1 MRRAINHLEQL
12 ADDRLFAEL
21 SEGMPLIVDN
31 AVSLDRTAYRLF
43 EDGEFRASEVMRG
56 FAEEEAA
63 KFLILMDYVRC
74 PRNSEHRAQVLK
86 RFYGHVAKRVH
97 AMACSYERIASFA
110 ELSDFVEDKC
120 RPLYLDG
127 PNGIDWIFPNA
138 IAAEREQ
145 SLYVD
150 YVQDITDPSG
160 DRFWTPPPASSPR
173 SSQYATPDSVGLC
186 QALLRVG
193 AASAAGLAEIADIWR
208 GFVPEP
214 NTDREQLGKLIL
226 HTLERLLNDG
236 DGGHFADDPTVD
248 FIVSHWPFPMWP
260 LAMKEPHLP
269 DRDLE
274 QSLHE
279 VRQGRIEWIE
289 ETESKRDPKPA
300 ICRSRVEELN
310 AAYVVWKCEAD
321 ARAASGTAGE
331 NNGLPIRTSKDL
343 AKDLELPSYLHLRDM
358 FRSLTENER
367 TALLALG
374 WYAKETVANWPGIH
388 ERAAKLVSNY
398 NERYQIGCAHYWL
411 DGLKRWEEKPRE
423 FQAGRW
429 RPLL

>member
-43 EDGEFRASEVMRG
+43 NDGEFRASEVMRG

-97 AMACSYERIASFA
+97 AMACSYERIVSFA
-110 ELSDFVEDKC
+110 ELSDFVADEC

-127 PNGIDWIFPNA
+127 PNGIDWIFPNS
-138 IAAEREQ
+138 IAAERERG
-145 SLYVD
+145 LYVD

-160 DRFWTPPPASSPR
+160 DRFWTTPPTPSPWT
-173 SSQYATPDSVGLC
+173 SQYATPDSVGLC
-186 QALLRVG
+186 QALLQMG
-193 AASAAGLAEIADIWR
+193 AAAAAGLAEIADIWR
-208 GFVPEP
+208 GFVPKP
-214 NTDREQLGKLIL
+214 NTDREQLRKLIL
-226 HTLERLLNDG
+226 HTLERLSNDSS
-236 DGGHFADDPTVD
+236 GGQCADESTVR
-248 FIVSHWPFPMWP
+248 FIVLHWPFPMWQ
-260 LAMKEPHLP
+260 LAMQEPHLP

-274 QSLHE
+274 QRLRE
-279 VRQGRIEWIE
+279 VRQRKIKWIE
-289 ETESKRDPKPA
+289 ETESKRDPKPI

-310 AAYVVWKCEAD
+310 AAYVAWRCEAD
-321 ARAASGTAGE
+321 ARAASRNTDE
-331 NNGLPIRTSKDL
+331 NNGLPIRLSKDL
-343 AKDLELPSYLHLRDM
+343 AKDFYLPTYCRLQGM
-358 FRSLTENER
+358 FRDLTEDER

-374 WYAKETVANWPGIH
+374 WYAKETVADWPRIH
-388 ERAAKLVSNY
+388 ERAVKLQPTCG
-398 NERYQIGCAHYWL
+398 ERYQIGYAHYWL
-411 DGLKRWEEKPRE
+411 DGLNRWEEKPQE
-423 FQAGRW
+423 FQTGRW
-429 RPLL
+429 RRLP